1 MRHLGILLLAACPA
15 ALLAQTPDADQRV
28 LQTLLS
34 EVQQL
39 RIAIERQ
46 TLLGTR
52 TQIAISQLQLQ
63 ESRVAAV
70 RGIAY
75 PSADTPRS
83 ALRGVD

>member
-1 MRHLGILLLAACPA
+1 MRHLGIPLLAACPV

-46 TLLGTR
+46 TLLVCRFRSLYTKLLVVSPGF
-52 TQIAISQLQLQ
+52 
-63 ESRVAAV
+63 
-70 RGIAY
+70 
-75 PSADTPRS
+75 PRS
-83 ALRGVD
+83 LS